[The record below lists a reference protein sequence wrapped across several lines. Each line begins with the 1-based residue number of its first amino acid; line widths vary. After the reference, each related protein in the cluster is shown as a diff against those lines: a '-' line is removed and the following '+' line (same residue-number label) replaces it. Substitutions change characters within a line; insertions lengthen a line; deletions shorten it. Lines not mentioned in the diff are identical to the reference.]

1 MDLVSL
7 LQDDHDIIR
16 KFIQEIESSDHL
28 PVKARIFAEMLNFV
42 RAHFR
47 AEETA
52 LYAKSLRSAV
62 FELND
67 LALDGFEEHHLLDD
81 LIYRIKNVKIDDPL
95 WLSRVKDYC
104 QILDLHLVGEE
115 ADFFPELKNFLSV
128 TELDRAAVVYLKAKK
143 SELIIA
149 EQELQQDF
157 DFISGTQINYE
168 N

>member
-7 LQDDHDIIR
+7 LKDDHEIIR
-16 KFIQEIESSDHL
+16 KFIQEVESSESL
-28 PVKARIFAEMLNFV
+28 PIKTKIFSEMLIFV

-62 FELND
+62 YELND
-67 LALDGFEEHHLLDD
+67 LALDGYEEHHLLDD
-81 LIYRIKNVKIDDPL
+81 LVYRIKSARAEDPL
-95 WLSRVKDYC
+95 WLSRVSDYC

-115 ADFFPELKNFLSV
+115 ADFFPELKNYLTG

-143 SELIIA
+143 SELILA
-149 EQELQQDF
+149 EQELNRDYG
-157 DFISGTQINYE
+157 IASGSQLN
-168 N
+168 